1 MTTATLPS
9 KDRQEPHP
17 NSRPVE
23 RGTRDQAVLD
33 RMDELGLSRIQRA
46 YLQERW
52 LGQVTYLGRAAQSA
66 QRRYFTLRLVAILGG
81 VTIPALVGLNVGQDG
96 ERPVQWLT
104 FALGLLVAA
113 AVALEEFF
121 RYGDRW
127 RHYRLQAELLRG
139 EGWAFLQLAGPS
151 YRRFSTHADAF
162 RLFVARAE
170 ETIRQE
176 VGVYIAE
183 VARAGDEQH
192 GERRDEVPEHGDG
205 REKRPDAP
213 VHAE

>member
-1 MTTATLPS
+1 MTTVALPG
-9 KDRQEPHP
+9 KDRQQAHA
-17 NSRPVE
+17 NSGPAE
-23 RGTRDQAVLD
+23 RSSRDQAVLD
-33 RMDELGLSRIQRA
+33 RMEELGLSQIQRT

-52 LGQVTYLGRAAQSA
+52 LGQLSYLGTAARAA

-96 ERPVQWLT
+96 ERWVQWLT
-104 FALGLLVAA
+104 FGLGLLVAA
-113 AVALEEFF
+113 AVAVEEFF
-121 RYGDRW
+121 RFGDRW
-127 RHYRLQAELLRG
+127 RHYRLQSELLRG

-151 YRRFSTHADAF
+151 YRRYASHADAF

-183 VARAGDEQH
+183 VARAAEEQH
-192 GERRDEVPEHGDG
+192 GARRPGAPEQGGEGDG
-205 REKRPDAP
+205 KSSASG
-213 VHAE
+213 VAQ